1 MISGFAFIYFFAYFA
16 VLVVLP
22 VPDAPKAN
30 IIFNVLLNGLVSSAE
45 LISINLLRTRA
56 KIAKLTNA
64 LVTDNNLS
72 MRDEIRR
79 ERRVELAQEGHR
91 YWDIIRWKIAEF
103 ELPKPVLGNFFFKAE
118 FGTATTVNLTPDNF
132 ILVTAAS
139 FRKFNPAKDYLWPM
153 PLNEI
158 SLNPNLKAKHSCY
171 S

>member
-1 MISGFAFIYFFAYFA
+1 MF
-16 VLVVLP
+16 L
-22 VPDAPKAN
+22 K
-30 IIFNVLLNGLVSSAE
+30 
-45 LISINLLRTRA
+45 
-56 KIAKLTNA
+56 KIAKLNNA
-64 LVTDNNLS
+64 LVTNNNLS

-91 YWDIIRWKIAEF
+91 YWDIIRWKTAEI

-132 ILVTAAS
+132 ILVTPAS

-158 SLNPNLKAKHSCY
+158 SLNPKLKQNPGW
-171 S
+171 